1 MKVIGITGGIGAGKS
16 AVLDYLKTEHNALI
30 LMTDEI
36 AHDVMEPGG
45 LCYDEMRRLFPAE
58 VFTQEGNIDRI
69 AMAKVLYA
77 DDTLRAELNNI
88 VHPAVGRY
96 LESEIAKE
104 KQKCDRDYVI
114 IESALYDGTG
124 FALLCDEVWNINASK
139 ECRKARLMD
148 SRGYS
153 SEKVDSIFESQA
165 RYDEMRMTL
174 KTQIDNNGD
183 MKETIAQVERALE
196 AIG

>member
-16 AVLDYLKTEHNALI
+16 LILNYLQERHNALI

-45 LCYDEMRRLFPAE
+45 LCYDEMRALFPAS
-58 VFTQEGNIDRI
+58 VFTSDGHIDR
-69 AMAKVLYA
+69 AKMAAVLYG
-77 DDTLRAELNNI
+77 DDELRTRLNSI
-88 VHPAVGRY
+88 VHPAVGEY
-96 LESEIAKE
+96 LKE
-104 KQKCDRDYVI
+104 KVTKERQKCERDYVI

-139 ECRKARLMD
+139 ECRKARLME

-153 SEKVDSIFESQA
+153 EAKVESIFESQA
-165 RYDEMRMTL
+165 GYDEMRQTL
-174 KTQIDNNGD
+174 RTQIDNNGD
-183 MKETIAQVERALE
+183 INLTYAQIEEALS
-196 AIG
+196 ATD